1 MGIPNDKAFQSRV
14 LLAALR
20 LLEEKE
26 GPVLADFGEEV
37 PADSAGE
44 DAVGAC
50 PINFVQQIN
59 VDRTGAEQLA
69 DALKE
74 EMLQLRPWYDLAL
87 KKYGR
92 TTVGVSGIDLAELAV
107 FLCAFTEGLPANP
120 REDITLAETLKLAVD
135 DLKAFYSEAM
145 AAQPG
150 QPPTSTMLTKWFWNE
165 TSAARVLYAIR
176 HICLQSTDDRMQMC
190 GKLLPI
196 PMGPEADKRV
206 L

>member
-1 MGIPNDKAFQSRV
+1 M
-14 LLAALR
+14 AALR

-37 PADSAGE
+37 PAGSAGE

-50 PINFVQQIN
+50 PISFAQPEKGE
-59 VDRTGAEQLA
+59 RPTAKELA

-87 KKYGR
+87 QKYGR
-92 TTVGVSGIDLAELAV
+92 TTVGVSGMDLPEVAD
-107 FLCAFTEGLPANP
+107 FLGAFLQGRPANP
-120 REDITLAETLKLAVD
+120 PEDMALADSLKLAVD

-150 QPPTSTMLTKWFWNE
+150 ETPTSTMLSAWFWRQ
-165 TSAARVLYAIR
+165 TTAASVLHEIRRLCLESSDEMLQVVGRVL
-176 HICLQSTDDRMQMC
+176 L
-190 GKLLPI
+190 I
-196 PMGPEADKRV
+196 PMRAAAEREAP
-206 L
+206 